1 MFSFYFIM
9 KSDKERLSQVPKIVE
24 MWKVGGEGVEGGDGG
39 GGGGRWG
46 GGGGFGE
53 DM

>member
-24 MWKVGGEGVEGGDGG
+24 MWKVGGDGG

>member
-39 GGGGRWG
+39 GRREMGGRGRIW
-46 GGGGFGE
+46 
-53 DM
+53 